1 MIIILFEDVNE
12 KDAVR
17 HNVSAPAPPVAD
29 KTVCLLDRISAF
41 VSRYLHPIRSLLP
54 SRVGSVKK

>member
-17 HNVSAPAPPVAD
+17 DNVSAPAPPAAE
-29 KTVCLLDRISAF
+29 KKFGILDRIKVFLSH
-41 VSRYLHPIRSLLP
+41 RLHLKRNLPIHME
-54 SRVGSVKK
+54 GSVK